1 MSTLSALNEQR
12 DNRAL
17 TEMVYK
23 TYNNLDIEKVTP
35 RMRDMV
41 KIVKHVSNALLNE
54 DNVFAADLNEVIEES
69 KFRENNHSIEE
80 AKLALTHKI
89 DSSRVNTVMENY
101 ETFLQSL
108 VINEHLP
115 NLIDLSAQGSSI
127 VDMPRTIKA
136 MNELIGVMNTAL
148 KKEVYAKGHSE
159 FTLIP
164 GENPKGLAEI
174 RNAIVKE
181 KEYTLYTGIAGIDE
195 IILNGGISPGKFT
208 IIGSYA
214 GGGKSIGMFDF
225 LKGTMKC
232 EKNRRILELPGMA
245 NKRPVVMLIT
255 YENTMLQTYRR
266 FMKLWGFNSE
276 FLNSLSLAELTKLMT
291 DIVNSCPIGLIIK
304 AADAKTETAEMI
316 GNYIR
321 EKEDQGIHVLIVGHD
336 YINLTNA
343 NSAGDKNSNEFMEAG
358 LVAQE
363 LREVICKGLNKP
375 LLSAVQVRKEAE
387 DRYIESVKKGDKMPI
402 RVFNGSSIFGGNVT
416 KQKADNFIFVVY
428 SILQGQ
434 PYAEFM
440 LDKARDG
447 HGMRD
452 DVSMQV
458 KMSAHL
464 KDYFDRQDMLYTSV
478 TEERSIKEFYGNDG
492 RLAVAIPR
500 HGLMLNRDEYYADR
514 YEVNPEASKFMNMFE
529 EKDIKDEEVID
540 DDGANYE
547 VEVVRADEFEQ
558 QVKEHP
564 ELLEEVA

>member
-1 MSTLSALNEQR
+1 
-12 DNRAL
+12 
-17 TEMVYK
+17 
-23 TYNNLDIEKVTP
+23 
-35 RMRDMV
+35 
-41 KIVKHVSNALLNE
+41 
-54 DNVFAADLNEVIEES
+54 
-69 KFRENNHSIEE
+69 
-80 AKLALTHKI
+80 
-89 DSSRVNTVMENY
+89 
-101 ETFLQSL
+101 
-108 VINEHLP
+108 
-115 NLIDLSAQGSSI
+115 
-127 VDMPRTIKA
+127 
-136 MNELIGVMNTAL
+136 
-148 KKEVYAKGHSE
+148 
-159 FTLIP
+159 
-164 GENPKGLAEI
+164 
-174 RNAIVKE
+174 
-181 KEYTLYTGIAGIDE
+181 
-195 IILNGGISPGKFT
+195 
-208 IIGSYA
+208 
-214 GGGKSIGMFDF
+214 
-225 LKGTMKC
+225 
-232 EKNRRILELPGMA
+232 
-245 NKRPVVMLIT
+245 
-255 YENTMLQTYRR
+255 
-266 FMKLWGFNSE
+266 
-276 FLNSLSLAELTKLMT
+276 
-291 DIVNSCPIGLIIK
+291 
-304 AADAKTETAEMI
+304 
-316 GNYIR
+316 
-321 EKEDQGIHVLIVGHD
+321 
-336 YINLTNA
+336 
-343 NSAGDKNSNEFMEAG
+343 MEAG

-447 HGMRD
+447 NGMRD